1 MDTGTATYGV
11 NKIKT
16 VAEFTRIEHTLFALP
31 FAFMGAVLAAG
42 AVPDL
47 HLIFWIF
54 IGLIGGRS
62 ASLMINDVVDE
73 PIDSQNPRTM
83 DRPLP
88 SGRLTHSEAYTL
100 ITLASLVLFVS
111 AYQINLT
118 AFVLSPIIILNAIVY
133 PHVKKLSSASHLV
146 LGLNGSYAPI
156 GGWIAVRARDVE
168 VLPYLLSLEYW
179 PAVLLGAALV
189 FWYAGFDIIYSLQ
202 DLDFDRR
209 QQLKSIPAVYGRDT
223 AFTISAVSH
232 AVMLLFLTAL
242 LVWMWHAG
250 MNWVFFAA
258 GILVSAALLGY
269 EHLIAENNIGRAFFT
284 VNAVVSTTLFL
295 SVLASTLL

>member
-269 EHLIAENNIGRAFFT
+269 EHLIAEHNIGRAFFT